1 MAAGVRRVHKG
12 SFTTLGDTPMK
23 ILVALM
29 FAVFAM
35 SALVGCRAE
44 VDSTQSVVAPAR

>member
-1 MAAGVRRVHKG
+1 
-12 SFTTLGDTPMK
+12 MK

-29 FAVFAM
+29 VAVFAM

-44 VDSTQSVVAPAR
+44 VDTDTQSAVSAPR